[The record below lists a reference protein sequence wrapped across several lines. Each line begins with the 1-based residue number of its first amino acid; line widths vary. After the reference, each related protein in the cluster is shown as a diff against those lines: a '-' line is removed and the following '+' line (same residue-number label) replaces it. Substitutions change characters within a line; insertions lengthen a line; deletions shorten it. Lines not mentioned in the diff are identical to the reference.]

1 TVQGP
6 AEGAVIIIT
15 GLLPGME
22 VTTGTEVDVHRWE
35 VPANDIRYTW
45 IAPPDGFVGSVAPT
59 AELRLG
65 DDSVA
70 YRQVM
75 HLEWVASRP
84 GLAENQYNRE
94 EPAGPTPPVP
104 AGERDLEKAA
114 AIPVSP
120 SLAPEPGD
128 RQEVTVP
135 SSSPVLAG
143 ERDLEKAAAIPVSP
157 SDPKRAGEGKGGD
170 VSSPPLVLGER
181 GQWKRAAKL
190 AAPPTTP

>member
-1 TVQGP
+1 
-6 AEGAVIIIT
+6 AE
-15 GLLPGME
+15 
-22 VTTGTEVDVHRWE
+22 
-35 VPANDIRYTW
+35 
-45 IAPPDGFVGSVAPT
+45 VG
-59 AELRLG
+59 LG

-70 YRQVM
+70 YREVM

-143 ERDLEKAAAIPVSP
+143 ERDLEKTAEM
-157 SDPKRAGEGKGGD
+157 RA
-170 VSSPPLVLGER
+170 PPFQPAQTGER
-181 GQWKRAAKL
+181 IG
-190 AAPPTTP
+190 